1 MYFWTKKAKHQ
12 FQMKKIMSMFP
23 IHCWK
28 KKRDFQ
34 IIRSKVGGFLTQSVA
49 DNEYFVGW
57 KENMVDKYHL
67 KLLPII
73 C

>member
-1 MYFWTKKAKHQ
+1 MVVIEKCKLQ
-12 FQMKKIMSMFP
+12 PQL
-23 IHCWK
+23 HCWK
-28 KKRDFQ
+28 KKRDFR

-67 KLLPII
+67 KWLPII

>member
-1 MYFWTKKAKHQ
+1 MEWNNFWRL
-12 FQMKKIMSMFP
+12 ILIC

-34 IIRSKVGGFLTQSVA
+34 IIRGKVGGFLTQAVA
-49 DNEYFVGW
+49 NNEYFVGW
-57 KENMVDKYHL
+57 MENMVDKYHL
-67 KLLPII
+67 KWLPMI

>member
-1 MYFWTKKAKHQ
+1 
-12 FQMKKIMSMFP
+12 MFHYIDP
-23 IHCWK
+23 
-28 KKRDFQ
+28 

-67 KLLPII
+67 KWLPII